1 MEGSSQPSKGSGTL
15 FWLPE
20 ASALMCTY
28 PSTIHIKTLLTK
40 IKMLRSQVVVAHAF
54 NPAFGKQIQGGE
66 SLNLKLGLQTEFQD
80 SQGCIEKP

>member
-1 MEGSSQPSKGSGTL
+1 
-15 FWLPE
+15 
-20 ASALMCTY
+20 
-28 PSTIHIKTLLTK
+28 
-40 IKMLRSQVVVAHAF
+40 MLRSQVVVAHAF